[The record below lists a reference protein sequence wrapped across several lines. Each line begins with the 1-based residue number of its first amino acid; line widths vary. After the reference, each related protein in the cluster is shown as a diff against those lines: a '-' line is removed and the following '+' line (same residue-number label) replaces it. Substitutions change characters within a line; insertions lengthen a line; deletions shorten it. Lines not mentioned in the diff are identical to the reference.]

1 MYHRSLNGNFAYIDN
16 QNMYMATHKGEHPW
30 DIDMRKLRVYL
41 EEKYN
46 VIQAYLFMGAFDLQR
61 QNLYMMLQQCGY
73 ILVFREHGIGL
84 KGRKKGNVDVDIVF
98 QMMRDAYE
106 SAQIEKVVLLS
117 GDGDYFRTVEHLIGM
132 GKFEKLLVPSHKNAS
147 SLYKKL
153 GDGAIAYL
161 DDASMKKKIGKK
173 CKK

>member
-16 QNMYMATHKGEHPW
+16 QNMYMATHRGETPW
-30 DIDMRKLRVYL
+30 DVDMRKLRVYL

-61 QNLYMMLQQCGY
+61 QNLCMMLRQCGF
-73 ILVFREHGIGL
+73 ILVFRDHGIGL

-98 QMMRDAYE
+98 QTMRDAYE
-106 SAQIEKVVLLS
+106 SAQMEEIVLLS
-117 GDGDYFRTVEHLIGM
+117 GDGDCFRTVEHLINT
-132 GKFEKLLVPSHKNAS
+132 GKLEKLLVPSHKNAS
-147 SLYKKL
+147 SLCKKL

-161 DDASMKKKIGKK
+161 DDASMKRKIGRK
-173 CKK
+173 

>member
-16 QNMYMATHKGEHPW
+16 QNMYMSTHKGEHPW

-73 ILVFREHGIGL
+73 ILVLREHGIGL
-84 KGRKKGNVDVDIVF
+84 KGIAVLEPDSSNPDHRRRMIDSSDP
-98 QMMRDAYE
+98 E
-106 SAQIEKVVLLS
+106 SPEVRILGKVV
-117 GDGDYFRTVEHLIGM
+117 YAVTRF
-132 GKFEKLLVPSHKNAS
+132 
-147 SLYKKL
+147 
-153 GDGAIAYL
+153 
-161 DDASMKKKIGKK
+161 
-173 CKK
+173 